1 MRPMAET
8 HLPFPAPT
16 QMVYRILSMH
26 LVGRFLDD
34 SGAVAWPRLDQRTV
48 GLPLEDLARK
58 PFRMGIAAGAGRGP
72 IALAAIRAGVVNVL
86 ACDDTTAGWVLAH
99 G

>member
-1 MRPMAET
+1 MDEREIAD
-8 HLPFPAPT
+8 
-16 QMVYRILSMH
+16 II
-26 LVGRFLDD
+26 
-34 SGAVAWPRLDQRTV
+34 
-48 GLPLEDLARK
+48 
-58 PFRMGIAAGAGRGP
+58 MGVAAGAGRGP